1 MPLAGINQAG
11 AKHGHQKREQDMRNV
26 AITAALVASLALLS
40 AGTANASGTTASAVA
55 AEIISALSI
64 SNNIDLEFGQ
74 IVPSI
79 VIGTV
84 TISTAGVRSSSGGV
98 TLGNGDVPNAS
109 SFAVTGA
116 PSNTYAITLPTSIT
130 LTAAAGAPMT
140 VDTFVSDP
148 TVTGTLSV
156 AGAQTLLVGATL
168 HVGVSQVSNPYSG
181 TFNVTVAYN

>member
-1 MPLAGINQAG
+1 MKNLAIA
-11 AKHGHQKREQDMRNV
+11 
-26 AITAALVASLALLS
+26 TALVVSLGLLS
-40 AGTANASGTTASAVA
+40 AGTVHASGTAGGAAA
-55 AEIISALSI
+55 AEIVSAISI
-64 SNNIDLEFGQ
+64 SNNTNLEFGQ
-74 IVPSI
+74 IVPSV

-84 TISTAGVRSSSGGV
+84 TMSTAGVRSSTGGV
-98 TLGNGDVPNAS
+98 TLGNGVVPNAS

-148 TVTGTLSV
+148 TVAGALSV

-168 HVGVSQVSNPYSG
+168 HVGVSQVANPYSG

>member
-1 MPLAGINQAG
+1 MNAIKTLA
-11 AKHGHQKREQDMRNV
+11 V
-26 AITAALVASLALLS
+26 TATLVVSLGLLS
-40 AGTANASGTTASAVA
+40 AGTANASGTAAAPVA
-55 AEIISALSI
+55 AEIVSAISI

-74 IVPSI
+74 IVSSAA
-79 VIGTV
+79 IGTV
-84 TISTAGVRSSSGGV
+84 TMSTASVRSSSGGV
-98 TLGNGDVPNAS
+98 TLGNGDAPNAS

-148 TVTGTLSV
+148 AVTGTLSA

-168 HVGVSQVSNPYSG
+168 HVGVSQVSNVYSG